1 MLSRIPFISSRL
13 VLLDSRLTVVSSA
26 ASDGDAIIWLS
37 FDLPSFAGGSTAS
50 GELLLR
56 SSHFLVPVV
65 STFPIC
71 GISSYGSGKEQA

>member
-65 STFPIC
+65 STF
-71 GISSYGSGKEQA
+71 SYLRHFKLWFGKEQA